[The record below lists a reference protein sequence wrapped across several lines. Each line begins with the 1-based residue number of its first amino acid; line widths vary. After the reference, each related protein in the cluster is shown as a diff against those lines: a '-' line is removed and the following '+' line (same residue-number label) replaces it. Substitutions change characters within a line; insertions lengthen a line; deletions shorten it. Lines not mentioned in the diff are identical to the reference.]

1 MYISNSE
8 SSGQSI
14 NTPLLTSPHHLKSF
28 LLIETQSIS
37 LYILVLFIYIYLL
50 PFIIFQTFLIKII
63 MGVITF
69 ESNDTYAVP
78 PARMFKALVLESDQL
93 FPKIFPDAIKN
104 IDVVEG
110 DGGAGSIKKIT
121 FAEG

>member
-1 MYISNSE
+1 
-8 SSGQSI
+8 
-14 NTPLLTSPHHLKSF
+14 
-28 LLIETQSIS
+28 
-37 LYILVLFIYIYLL
+37 
-50 PFIIFQTFLIKII
+50 

-69 ESNDTYAVP
+69 ESNDTYSVP